1 MLTMTNAD
9 GTRLIRVMLVDDQ
22 TLILDGFVRIIDAQP
37 DMSVIASATDG
48 ETAIRTAHQAKP
60 DVILMD
66 VRMPGMDGIEATR
79 HIARHW
85 PAIRILILTTY
96 DEDDYA
102 FGGLDAGAS
111 GFLLKDISKSQLMES
126 IKAVFENGKI
136 LTPRITKKLV
146 EYQQSKFIFQ
156 DQQNIF
162 IESFKSLTTRERDI
176 CALIAQGLSN
186 DDIAKKLFLETK
198 SVKRYV
204 SRILSK
210 LHLSNRTQIA
220 INWIKLSVF
229 TQLK

>member
-1 MLTMTNAD
+1 M
-9 GTRLIRVMLVDDQ
+9 IRVMLVDDQ
-22 TLILDGFVRIIDAQP
+22 RLARLGFQLMLDDVTDIT
-37 DMSVIASATDG
+37 VIASAENG
-48 ETAIRTAHQAKP
+48 QTAIDTLNQLDADHRPLP
-60 DVILMD
+60 DVILMY

-79 HIARHW
+79 HIARRW

-229 TQLK
+229 TQLKQ

>member
-1 MLTMTNAD
+1 M
-9 GTRLIRVMLVDDQ
+9 IRVMLVDDQ
-22 TLILDGFVRIIDAQP
+22 RLARLGFQLMLDDVTDIT
-37 DMSVIASATDG
+37 VIASAENG
-48 ETAIRTAHQAKP
+48 QTAIDTLNQLDADHRPLP

-186 DDIAKKLFLETK
+186 DDIAKKIFLETK

>member
-1 MLTMTNAD
+1 M
-9 GTRLIRVMLVDDQ
+9 IRVMLVDDQ
-22 TLILDGFVRIIDAQP
+22 RLARLGFQLMLDDVTDIT
-37 DMSVIASATDG
+37 VIASAENG
-48 ETAIRTAHQAKP
+48 QTAIDTLNQLDADHRPLP

-229 TQLK
+229 TQLR

>member
-1 MLTMTNAD
+1 M
-9 GTRLIRVMLVDDQ
+9 IRVMLVDDQ
-22 TLILDGFVRIIDAQP
+22 KLARLGFRLMLD
-37 DMSVIASATDG
+37 DMTDITVIASAENG
-48 ETAIRTAHQAKP
+48 QTAIDTLNQLDADHQPLP

-66 VRMPGMDGIEATR
+66 VRMPDMDGIEATR

-85 PAIRILILTTY
+85 PTIRILILTTY

-220 INWIKLSVF
+220 INWIKSSVF

>member
-1 MLTMTNAD
+1 M
-9 GTRLIRVMLVDDQ
+9 IRVMLVDDQ
-22 TLILDGFVRIIDAQP
+22 RLARLGFQLMLDDVTDIT
-37 DMSVIASATDG
+37 VIASAENG
-48 ETAIRTAHQAKP
+48 QTAIDTLNQLDADHRPLP

-79 HIARHW
+79 HIARHC

>member
-1 MLTMTNAD
+1 M
-9 GTRLIRVMLVDDQ
+9 IRVMLVDDQ
-22 TLILDGFVRIIDAQP
+22 RLARLGFQLMLDDVTDIT
-37 DMSVIASATDG
+37 VIASAENG
-48 ETAIRTAHQAKP
+48 QTAIDTLNQLDADHRPLP

-186 DDIAKKLFLETK
+186 DDIAKNLFLETK

>member
-1 MLTMTNAD
+1 M
-9 GTRLIRVMLVDDQ
+9 IRVMLVDDQ
-22 TLILDGFVRIIDAQP
+22 RLARLGFQLMLDDVTDIT
-37 DMSVIASATDG
+37 VIASAENG
-48 ETAIRTAHQAKP
+48 QTAIDTLNQLDADHRPLP

>member
-1 MLTMTNAD
+1 MN
-9 GTRLIRVMLVDDQ
+9 RVMLVDDQ
-22 TLILDGFVRIIDAQP
+22 RLARLGFQLMLDDVTDIT
-37 DMSVIASATDG
+37 VIASAENG
-48 ETAIRTAHQAKP
+48 QTAIDTLNQLDADHRPLP

-66 VRMPGMDGIEATR
+66 VHMPGMDGIEATR

>member
-1 MLTMTNAD
+1 M
-9 GTRLIRVMLVDDQ
+9 IRVMLVDDQ
-22 TLILDGFVRIIDAQP
+22 RLARLGFQLMLDDVTDIT
-37 DMSVIASATDG
+37 VIASAENG
-48 ETAIRTAHQAKP
+48 QTAIDTLNQLDADHRPLP

-229 TQLK
+229 TQMK

>member
-1 MLTMTNAD
+1 M
-9 GTRLIRVMLVDDQ
+9 IRVMLVDDQ
-22 TLILDGFVRIIDAQP
+22 RLARLGFQLMLDDVTDIT
-37 DMSVIASATDG
+37 VIASAENG
-48 ETAIRTAHQAKP
+48 QTAIDTLNQLDADHRPLP

-102 FGGLDAGAS
+102 FDGLDAGAS

>member
-1 MLTMTNAD
+1 M
-9 GTRLIRVMLVDDQ
+9 IRVMLVDDQ
-22 TLILDGFVRIIDAQP
+22 RLARLGFQLMLDDETDIT
-37 DMSVIASATDG
+37 VIASAENG
-48 ETAIRTAHQAKP
+48 QTAIDTLNQLDADHRPLP

>member
-1 MLTMTNAD
+1 M
-9 GTRLIRVMLVDDQ
+9 IRVMLVDDQ
-22 TLILDGFVRIIDAQP
+22 RLARLGFQLMLDDVTDIT
-37 DMSVIASATDG
+37 VIASAENG
-48 ETAIRTAHQAKP
+48 QTAIDTLNQLDADHRPLP

-156 DQQNIF
+156 DQQSIF

>member
-1 MLTMTNAD
+1 M
-9 GTRLIRVMLVDDQ
+9 IRVMLVDDQ
-22 TLILDGFVRIIDAQP
+22 RLARLGFQLMLDDVTDIT
-37 DMSVIASATDG
+37 VIASAEDG
-48 ETAIRTAHQAKP
+48 QTAIDTLNQLDADHRPLP

>member
-1 MLTMTNAD
+1 M
-9 GTRLIRVMLVDDQ
+9 IRVMLVDDQ
-22 TLILDGFVRIIDAQP
+22 RLARLGFQLMLDDVTDIT
-37 DMSVIASATDG
+37 VIASAENG
-48 ETAIRTAHQAKP
+48 QTAIDTLNQLDADHRPLP
-60 DVILMD
+60 DVILTD

-186 DDIAKKLFLETK
+186 DGIAKKLFLETK

>member
-1 MLTMTNAD
+1 M
-9 GTRLIRVMLVDDQ
+9 IRVMLVDDQ
-22 TLILDGFVRIIDAQP
+22 RLARLGFQLMLDDVTDIT
-37 DMSVIASATDG
+37 VIASAENG
-48 ETAIRTAHQAKP
+48 QTAIDTLNQLDADHRPLP

-126 IKAVFENGKI
+126 IKAVFENDKI

>member
-1 MLTMTNAD
+1 M
-9 GTRLIRVMLVDDQ
+9 IRVMLVDNQ
-22 TLILDGFVRIIDAQP
+22 RLARLGFQLMLDDVTDIT
-37 DMSVIASATDG
+37 VIASAENG
-48 ETAIRTAHQAKP
+48 QTAIDTLNQLDADHRPLP

>member
-1 MLTMTNAD
+1 M
-9 GTRLIRVMLVDDQ
+9 IRVMLVDDQ
-22 TLILDGFVRIIDAQP
+22 RLARLGFQLMLDDVTDIT
-37 DMSVIASATDG
+37 VIASAENG
-48 ETAIRTAHQAKP
+48 QTAIDTLNQLDADHRPLP

-176 CALIAQGLSN
+176 CALIAQELSN

>member
-1 MLTMTNAD
+1 M
-9 GTRLIRVMLVDDQ
+9 IRVMLVDDQ
-22 TLILDGFVRIIDAQP
+22 RLARLGFQLMLDDVTDIT
-37 DMSVIASATDG
+37 VIASAENG
-48 ETAIRTAHQAKP
+48 QTAIDTLNQLDADHRPLP

-176 CALIAQGLSN
+176 CALFAQGLSN

>member
-1 MLTMTNAD
+1 M
-9 GTRLIRVMLVDDQ
+9 IRVMLVDDQ
-22 TLILDGFVRIIDAQP
+22 KLARLGFRLMLD
-37 DMSVIASATDG
+37 DMTDITVIASAENG
-48 ETAIRTAHQAKP
+48 QTAIDTLNQLDADHQPLP

-66 VRMPGMDGIEATR
+66 VRMPDMDGIEATR

-85 PAIRILILTTY
+85 PTIRILILTTY

-102 FGGLDAGAS
+102 FGGLDAGTS
-111 GFLLKDISKSQLMES
+111 GFLLKDISKTQLMES

-186 DDIAKKLFLETK
+186 DDIAKNYFWKPNQSNAMLVEFYRSFIFQTAPK
-198 SVKRYV
+198 SQSIGLNRV
-204 SRILSK
+204 SLR
-210 LHLSNRTQIA
+210 N
-220 INWIKLSVF
+220 
-229 TQLK
+229 

>member
-1 MLTMTNAD
+1 M
-9 GTRLIRVMLVDDQ
+9 IRVMLVDDQ
-22 TLILDGFVRIIDAQP
+22 RLARLGFQLMLDDVTDIT
-37 DMSVIASATDG
+37 VIASAENG
-48 ETAIRTAHQAKP
+48 QTAIDTLNQLDADHRPLP

-126 IKAVFENGKI
+126 IKAVSENGKI

>member
-1 MLTMTNAD
+1 M
-9 GTRLIRVMLVDDQ
+9 IRVMLVDDQ
-22 TLILDGFVRIIDAQP
+22 RLARLGFQLMLDDVTDIT
-37 DMSVIASATDG
+37 VIASAENG
-48 ETAIRTAHQAKP
+48 QTAIDTLNQLDADHRPLP

-162 IESFKSLTTRERDI
+162 IESLKSLTTRERDI

>member
-1 MLTMTNAD
+1 M
-9 GTRLIRVMLVDDQ
+9 IRVMLVDDQ
-22 TLILDGFVRIIDAQP
+22 RLARLGFQLMLDDVTDIT
-37 DMSVIASATDG
+37 VIASAENG
-48 ETAIRTAHQAKP
+48 QTAIDTLNQLDADHRPLP

-186 DDIAKKLFLETK
+186 DDIAKKLFMETK

>member
-1 MLTMTNAD
+1 M
-9 GTRLIRVMLVDDQ
+9 IRVMLVDDQ
-22 TLILDGFVRIIDAQP
+22 RLARLGFQLMLDDVTDTT
-37 DMSVIASATDG
+37 VIASAENG
-48 ETAIRTAHQAKP
+48 QTAIDTLNQLDADHRPLP

-229 TQLK
+229 TQLKQ

>member
-1 MLTMTNAD
+1 
-9 GTRLIRVMLVDDQ
+9 
-22 TLILDGFVRIIDAQP
+22 
-37 DMSVIASATDG
+37 
-48 ETAIRTAHQAKP
+48 
-60 DVILMD
+60 MD

>member
-1 MLTMTNAD
+1 M
-9 GTRLIRVMLVDDQ
+9 IRVMLVDDQ
-22 TLILDGFVRIIDAQP
+22 RLARLGFQLMLDDVTDIT
-37 DMSVIASATDG
+37 VIASAENG
-48 ETAIRTAHQAKP
+48 QTAIDTLNQLDADHQPLP

>member
-1 MLTMTNAD
+1 M
-9 GTRLIRVMLVDDQ
+9 IRVMLVDDQ
-22 TLILDGFVRIIDAQP
+22 RLARLGFQLMLDDVTDIT
-37 DMSVIASATDG
+37 VIASAENG
-48 ETAIRTAHQAKP
+48 QTAIDTLNQLDADHRPLP

-66 VRMPGMDGIEATR
+66 VRMPSMDGIEATR

>member
-1 MLTMTNAD
+1 M
-9 GTRLIRVMLVDDQ
+9 IRVMLVDDQ
-22 TLILDGFVRIIDAQP
+22 RLARLGFQLMLDDVTDIT
-37 DMSVIASATDG
+37 VIASAENG
-48 ETAIRTAHQAKP
+48 QTAIDTLNQLDADHRPLP

-102 FGGLDAGAS
+102 FVGLDAGAS

-229 TQLK
+229 TQLKQ

>member
-1 MLTMTNAD
+1 M
-9 GTRLIRVMLVDDQ
+9 IRVMLVDDQ
-22 TLILDGFVRIIDAQP
+22 RLARLGFQLMLDDVTDIT
-37 DMSVIASATDG
+37 VIASAENG
-48 ETAIRTAHQAKP
+48 QTAIDTLNQLDADHRPLP

-220 INWIKLSVF
+220 INWIKLSFF

>member
-1 MLTMTNAD
+1 M
-9 GTRLIRVMLVDDQ
+9 IRVMLVDDQ
-22 TLILDGFVRIIDAQP
+22 RLARLGFQLMLDDVTDIT
-37 DMSVIASATDG
+37 VIASAENG
-48 ETAIRTAHQAKP
+48 QTAIDTLNQLDADHRPLP

-126 IKAVFENGKI
+126 IKAVFEDGKI

>member
-1 MLTMTNAD
+1 M
-9 GTRLIRVMLVDDQ
+9 IRVMLVDDQ
-22 TLILDGFVRIIDAQP
+22 RLARLGFQLMLDDVTDIT
-37 DMSVIASATDG
+37 VIASAENG
-48 ETAIRTAHQAKP
+48 QTAIDTLNQLDADHRPLP

-79 HIARHW
+79 RIARHW

>member
-1 MLTMTNAD
+1 M
-9 GTRLIRVMLVDDQ
+9 IRVMLVDDQ
-22 TLILDGFVRIIDAQP
+22 RLARLGFQLMLDDVTDIT
-37 DMSVIASATDG
+37 VIASAENG
-48 ETAIRTAHQAKP
+48 QTAIDTLNQLDADHRPLP

-176 CALIAQGLSN
+176 CALIAQELSN
-186 DDIAKKLFLETK
+186 DDISKKLFLENK

>member
-1 MLTMTNAD
+1 M
-9 GTRLIRVMLVDDQ
+9 IRVMLVDDQ
-22 TLILDGFVRIIDAQP
+22 RLARLGFQLMLDDVTDIT
-37 DMSVIASATDG
+37 VIASAENG
-48 ETAIRTAHQAKP
+48 QTAIDTLNQLDADHRPLP

-126 IKAVFENGKI
+126 IKAVFKNGKI

>member
-1 MLTMTNAD
+1 M
-9 GTRLIRVMLVDDQ
+9 IRVMLVDDQ
-22 TLILDGFVRIIDAQP
+22 RLARLGFQLMLDDVTDIT
-37 DMSVIASATDG
+37 VIASAENG
-48 ETAIRTAHQAKP
+48 QTAIDTLNQLDADHRPLP

-162 IESFKSLTTRERDI
+162 IESFKSLTTREHDI

>member
-1 MLTMTNAD
+1 M
-9 GTRLIRVMLVDDQ
+9 IRVMLVDDQ
-22 TLILDGFVRIIDAQP
+22 RLARLGFQLMLDDVTDIT
-37 DMSVIASATDG
+37 VIASAENG
-48 ETAIRTAHQAKP
+48 QTAIDTLNQLDADHRPLP

-162 IESFKSLTTRERDI
+162 IESFKSITTRERDI

-229 TQLK
+229 TQLR

>member
-1 MLTMTNAD
+1 M
-9 GTRLIRVMLVDDQ
+9 IRVMLVDDQ
-22 TLILDGFVRIIDAQP
+22 RLARLGFQLMLDDVTDIT
-37 DMSVIASATDG
+37 VIASAENG
-48 ETAIRTAHQAKP
+48 QTAIDTLNQLDADHRPLP

-229 TQLK
+229 TQLKQ

>member
-1 MLTMTNAD
+1 M
-9 GTRLIRVMLVDDQ
+9 IRVMLVDDQ
-22 TLILDGFVRIIDAQP
+22 RLARLGFQLMLDDVTDIT
-37 DMSVIASATDG
+37 VIASAENG
-48 ETAIRTAHQAKP
+48 QTAIDTLNQLDADHRPLP

-162 IESFKSLTTRERDI
+162 IELFKSLTTRERDI